1 MSGKISLVS
10 LIKEQSVF
18 IQHAQHT
25 IAGSVDS
32 VCPQAARFEA
42 FTDAKEMLQ
51 ALSAS
56 FSRSKVVTVC
66 ADTSRFLYLKKV
78 LFQALSLESEVSGAV
93 TAVIRSFGD
102 DIAPETAD
110 AHALVPKGAS
120 VFISDD
126 GLFSGFAV
134 QSGKQHLIVL
144 PLDLERLDSIIDNGF
159 SAYIKTTLDA
169 AEMPPVLPADTD
181 NASAIAARLIA
192 QGFSAAVAATK
203 SAELIKIK
211 IMPLSGWENAF
222 RFVVCDEDKKE
233 MTQKEYIANLAL
245 QARDRAGCSV
255 GAAISNVFTDQK
267 EENSLFVLVTV
278 ADSLR
283 ARVAKVYAQ
292 PGETPR
298 QLALAAVD
306 TLVGMLGEYAEAEGF
321 NGFPMNTEETDIPPE
336 ELKGKRR
343 IALKLIL
350 SGIAAVVLCLI
361 LVFFGGRM
369 VSAVKDFSGR
379 LRNADEP
386 QTVAALT
393 DTSAE
398 TESSTLSIDE
408 LLIMLADV
416 PSFASEENE
425 TTGESDPAQNSSS
438 QQQSPDVSTVKTTVK
453 PSSPTTAK
461 PPVTSAKTTTAS
473 IVSSL
478 PPTTI
483 TQVLTVSPQLSG
495 SFAFMVKG
503 YGHGVGM
510 SQRGAMAYA
519 NQGWSYDKILLH
531 YYQPGVTIVND
542 PSPPPTI
549 SYDGKAYS
557 PQEYLARAVA
567 QEIGTGSPAEA
578 LKAQAV
584 AAYTYAK
591 VYNFAL
597 TKTQSAFSLSFNMDP
612 NSNVIKAV
620 NAVIGKYLSHSGNPI
635 TAFYFASCAG
645 QTVSS
650 ESVWGGS
657 IPYLGG
663 GVASPETVAVSNRTY
678 TVNDFKALV
687 DSYNETCGE
696 SKVISLQNNPA
707 EWLKIISADSA
718 GYVNKISVGNREM
731 SGNTFR
737 YSLLQLGIKS
747 HSFTFT
753 YAP

>member
-159 SAYIKTTLDA
+159 TAYLKTTLSA
-169 AEMPPVLPADTD
+169 AEMPAALPADTD
-181 NASAIAARLIA
+181 KTAAIAARLIA
-192 QGFSAAVAATK
+192 QGFCAAVAATK

-222 RFVVCDEDKKE
+222 KFVDCDEDKKE

-245 QARDRAGCSV
+245 QARDGTGCSV
-255 GAAISNVFTDQK
+255 GASISNVFTDQK

-298 QLALAAVD
+298 QLAMAAVD

-321 NGFPMNTEETDIPPE
+321 NGFPMNTEETEMPPE

-350 SGIAAVVLCLI
+350 SGIAAVILCLI
-361 LVFFGGRM
+361 IIFFGGRM

-379 LRNADEP
+379 LRNADQI

-393 DTSAE
+393 DTTTE
-398 TESSTLSIDE
+398 TESSKLSIDE
-408 LLIMLADV
+408 LLIMLADM
-416 PSFASEENE
+416 PSYTSEENE
-425 TTGESDPAQNSSS
+425 ITEEDGSAQSSS
-438 QQQSPDVSTVKTTVK
+438 AQQQSSVVSTVKTTVK
-453 PSSPTTAK
+453 PSSATTAK
-461 PPVTSAKTTTAS
+461 PTVTSVKPTTAS
-473 IVSSL
+473 TASSL

-483 TQVLTVSPQLSG
+483 TQASTVPPQLSG
-495 SFAFMVKG
+495 NFAFTVKG

-510 SQRGAMAYA
+510 SQTGAIAYA

-531 YYQPGVTIVND
+531 YYQPGVIIIND
-542 PSPPPTI
+542 PNPPSSV
-549 SYDGKAYS
+549 SYDGTPY
-557 PQEYLARAVA
+557 PLQEFLARTIA
-567 QEIGTGSPAEA
+567 QEIGPGSPIEA

-591 VYNFAL
+591 VRNF
-597 TKTQSAFSLSFNMDP
+597 TVTSSQSAFSTSFNMDP
-612 NSNVIKAV
+612 NSNVVKAV
-620 NAVIGKYLSHSGNPI
+620 NTVTGKYLSYNSKPI

-650 ESVWGGS
+650 ASVWGGS
-657 IPYLGG
+657 IAYLGG
-663 GVASPETVAVSNRTY
+663 GIASPETVSPSNKSY
-678 TVNDFKALV
+678 TTNEFKTFV
-687 DSYNETCGE
+687 DDYNQRYP
-696 SKVISLQNNPA
+696 SKAITLQENPA
-707 EWLKIISADSA
+707 DWIRIISTDSA
-718 GYVNKISVGNREM
+718 GYVNIVKVGNREM
-731 SGNTFR
+731 RGYAFR
-737 YSLLQLGIKS
+737 QDLLKLSIKS
-747 HSFTFT
+747 HCFTFT
-753 YAP
+753 YNA

>member
-1 MSGKISLVS
+1 MSGKISLIS

-18 IQHAQHT
+18 IQHAQHK

-32 VCPQAARFEA
+32 IYPPAGRFET

-51 ALSAS
+51 ALTAS

-66 ADTSRFLYLKKV
+66 ADRARYLYLKKL
-78 LFQALSLESEVSGAV
+78 LFQALSLENEVSGAI
-93 TAVIRSFGD
+93 TAAIKSFVD
-102 DIAPETAD
+102 DITAETAA

-120 VFISDD
+120 VFMTDD
-126 GLFSGFAV
+126 GLFSGFAI

-144 PLDLERLDSIIDNGF
+144 PLDLERLDSIVENGF
-159 SAYIKTTLDA
+159 TAYLKTTLDT
-169 AEMPPVLPADTD
+169 AEMPASLPVDTD
-181 NASAIAARLIA
+181 NTAAIAARLIA
-192 QGFSAAVAATK
+192 QGFCAAVAATK

-211 IMPLSGWENAF
+211 TAPLSGWENAF
-222 RFVVCDEDKKE
+222 KFIDCDEDRKE

-245 QARDRAGCSV
+245 QARDKAGCSV

-267 EENSLFVLVTV
+267 EEDSLFVLVTV

-306 TLVGMLGEYAEAEGF
+306 TLVSMLGEYAEADGF
-321 NGFPMNTEETDIPPE
+321 NGFPMNTDETEMPPE

-361 LVFFGGRM
+361 IIFFGGRM

-379 LRNADEP
+379 FRNADQT
-386 QTVAALT
+386 QTVPALT
-393 DTSAE
+393 DTSVEA
-398 TESSTLSIDE
+398 ESSKPSIDE
-408 LLIMLADV
+408 LLIMLADM
-416 PSFASEENE
+416 PSYTSEENE
-425 TTGESDPAQNSSS
+425 TTATEDIIIQASESTA
-438 QQQSPDVSTVKTTVK
+438 VLTVKTTVK
-453 PSSPTTAK
+453 PSSATTAK
-461 PPVTSAKTTTAS
+461 PPSSSAKTTAASTAPS
-473 IVSSL
+473 F
-478 PPTTI
+478 PPTTK
-483 TQVLTVSPQLSG
+483 TQASTVPPQLAG
-495 SFAFMVKG
+495 SFAFTVKG

-510 SQRGAMAYA
+510 SQKGAIAYA
-519 NQGWSYDKILLH
+519 NQNWNYEKILLH
-531 YYQPGVTIVND
+531 YYQPGVTIIDDSAPPESVNYGGK
-542 PSPPPTI
+542 
-549 SYDGKAYS
+549 SY
-557 PQEYLARAVA
+557 PLQEYLARAVA
-567 QEIGTGSPAEA
+567 QEIGTGSPVEA

-591 VYNFAL
+591 VYSFTLNSS
-597 TKTQSAFSLSFNMDP
+597 QSAFSFSFNMDP

-620 NAVIGKYLSHSGNPI
+620 NAVIGKYLSHSGKPI

-650 ESVWGGS
+650 ASVWGGS

-663 GVASPETVAVSNRTY
+663 GVVSPETVAVSNRTY
-678 TVNDFKALV
+678 TVSEFKALV
-687 DSYNETCGE
+687 DSYNLTCGAA
-696 SKVISLQNNPA
+696 KVITLQNNPA

-718 GYVNKISVGNREM
+718 GYVNTIRVGNREM
-731 SGNTFR
+731 SGNNFR
-737 YSLLQLGIKS
+737 YSLLGLGIKS
-747 HSFTFT
+747 HSFSFT
-753 YAP
+753 YTP